1 MICLCAV
8 IALAAEVTILDKT
21 PDQLVEDCTVFLL
34 KVKGENE
41 FLYGSTAQNTAM
53 GDASTASSLD
63 NAVNGFKLEKEGDYC
78 C

>member
-8 IALAAEVTILDKT
+8 IALAAEVTILDKN
-21 PDQLVEDCTVFLL
+21 PDQLVEDGTVFLL

>member
-8 IALAAEVTILDKT
+8 NALAAEVTILDKT

-34 KVKGENE
+34 KVKGEDKY
-41 FLYGSTAQNTAM
+41 LYGSTAQNTAL
-53 GDASTASSLD
+53 DELAKASSLD

>member
-8 IALAAEVTILDKT
+8 NALAAEVTILDKN
-21 PDQLVEDCTVFLL
+21 PDQLVEDGTVFLL
-34 KVKGENE
+34 KVKGEDKY
-41 FLYGSTAQNTAM
+41 LYGSTAQNTAM